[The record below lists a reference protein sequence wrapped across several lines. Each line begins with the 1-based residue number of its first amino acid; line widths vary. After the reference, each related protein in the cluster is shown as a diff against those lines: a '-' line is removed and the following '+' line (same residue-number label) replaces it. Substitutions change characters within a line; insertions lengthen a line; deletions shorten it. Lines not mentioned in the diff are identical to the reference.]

1 MWGQGAE
8 RGTLGG
14 TERNGGSLT
23 KNDKRPGI
31 RDRMSGFLG
40 RFLGGGY
47 LHFFRF
53 TAEMAEVCTLVRG
66 LQKESV

>member
-1 MWGQGAE
+1 MGSGGLSME
-8 RGTLGG
+8 PRGTVTLLLY
-14 TERNGGSLT
+14 EE
-23 KNDKRPGI
+23 NDKRPGI

-40 RFLGGGY
+40 RFLGVY

>member
-23 KNDKRPGI
+23 KNDRPGI

-40 RFLGGGY
+40 RFGGFY
-47 LHFFRF
+47 LHFFSF
-53 TAEMAEVCTLVRG
+53 SAEMTEVCTLVRG
-66 LQKESV
+66 LQKEEV

>member
-1 MWGQGAE
+1 MESGGAE
-8 RGTLGG
+8 GSLGG

-23 KNDKRPGI
+23 KNDRPGI

-40 RFLGGGY
+40 RFEEGY

-53 TAEMAEVCTLVRG
+53 TAEMTEVCTLVRG
-66 LQKESV
+66 LLDEGV